1 VEYGL
6 VLTFLDVTPDEELL
20 KLHYIFFKT
29 QVTLLKIVEF
39 EVVVL
44 EVRMREEQAFKLR
57 FHLLQTL
64 NL

>member
-1 VEYGL
+1 MEYGL